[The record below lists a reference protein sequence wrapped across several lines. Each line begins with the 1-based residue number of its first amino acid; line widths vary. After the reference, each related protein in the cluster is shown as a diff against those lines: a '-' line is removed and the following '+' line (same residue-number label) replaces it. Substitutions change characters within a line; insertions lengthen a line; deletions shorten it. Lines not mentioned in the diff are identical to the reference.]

1 MFYGFVSLLTRFL
14 LLLLT
19 DCHVSGVEHVPR
31 EGPLIVVSSH
41 QSNVDPPL
49 VGTLVRRRLR
59 FVAKEELFH
68 VPVFG
73 LFVRWYDAI
82 PLRRGGS
89 DRRALRQVLDTL
101 ANGGAIGMF
110 PEGHRSRNCQ
120 LQPGQPGTAL
130 IALRSRAPIVPVAI
144 VGSRY
149 AVRHLWRRPRIEVRI
164 GPAFRVELIRPSP
177 SREDLERLTDEI
189 MLRVAAL
196 LPEELR
202 GWYRGHQAPDS
213 VGRGTGSVVDL
224 GRGLAA
230 ACDEEALPL

>member
-19 DCHVSGVEHVPR
+19 DCHVAGVEHVPR
-31 EGPLIVVSSH
+31 EGPLIVVANH

-73 LFVRWYDAI
+73 LFVRWYEAI

-89 DRRALRQVLDTL
+89 DRRALRQVLDIL
-101 ANGGAIGMF
+101 ASGGAIGMF

-120 LQPGQPGTAL
+120 LQRGQPGTAL
-130 IALRSRAPIVPVAI
+130 IALRSRAPLVPVAVI
-144 VGSRY
+144 GSRY

-164 GPAFRVELIRPSP
+164 GPAFQVELSRPSP

-196 LPEELR
+196 LPEESR
-202 GWYRGHQAPDS
+202 GCYRGRLVPDLA
-213 VGRGTGSVVDL
+213 GRGADGLDQP
-224 GRGLAA
+224 GRGQAA
-230 ACDEEALPL
+230 ARDEEALPL